1 MPDNKIIALEEK
13 IAHIQHM
20 LDDLNMVVFRQGT
33 TIENLNNQIKELKE
47 KTISCKDV
55 TFKILGL
62 SLATINTLISLL
74 FSVITLKIFFNY
86 EKNK

>member
-20 LDDLNMVVFRQGT
+20 LDDLNMIVFRQGE

-47 KTISCKDV
+47 KTENLKSSQSPQEV
-55 TFKILGL
+55 
-62 SLATINTLISLL
+62 INDD
-74 FSVITLKIFFNY
+74 KPPHY
-86 EKNK
+86 